1 MRMRVLTFENL
12 EANPD
17 LFNMICSSLV
27 KYFAYYCLSVVFD
40 HCGLK
45 KNHTRAR
52 INLTLAVQEGL
63 AGYHDDGTLSQW
75 LPYTCM

>member
-1 MRMRVLTFENL
+1 MRLRVLTFENL

-17 LFNMICSSLV
+17 LFNMICSSLI

-45 KNHTRAR
+45 KNTRAR
-52 INLTLAVQEGL
+52 INLTLAV
-63 AGYHDDGTLSQW
+63 
-75 LPYTCM
+75 